1 MFRKRYKEDFDSIT
15 PDPDVIDNL
24 SEKLKSH
31 ALKKYPRIGKH
42 LIAAAVVVCLLM
54 SVGLMTRSF
63 HEPSFAMVAFAD
75 DNSDDKVYIDENSSV
90 VLPFGKISRGEKHSY
105 IDKHGKM
112 VCSYD
117 SGFEHGSISI
127 EGEGISSV
135 TYACKMGEFSYYDSV
150 MKKRMED
157 EGKIK
162 VCVFT
167 VPVKIIPLSDDMD
180 ATFERLWNEGY
191 FDDIKKDY
199 FQDKSTDISDYE
211 VMFAQTGEQLEKG
224 IWRVEISHKFEN
236 GYPFR
241 QRSNE
246 VTAAFYEEC
255 GTTSFDVT
263 WSPWYALDMVSEDKP
278 IDFADLPSDDITVT
292 VHFTNGKTATK
303 QLKFSFDS
311 NGNLIAE
318 VVKN

>member
-1 MFRKRYKEDFDSIT
+1 MFRKRYKKDFDSIT

-31 ALKKYPRIGKH
+31 ASKKYPRIGKE
-42 LIAAAVVVCLLM
+42 LIAAAVAVCLLM
-54 SVGLMTRSF
+54 SGGLMTRNF
-63 HEPSFAMVAFAD
+63 HEPSFTMVAFAD

-105 IDKHGKM
+105 IDKHGKT

-157 EGKIK
+157 EGKIHI
-162 VCVFT
+162 CDFT
-167 VPVKIIPLSDDMD
+167 VPVKIIPPGKDMD
-180 ATFERLWNEGY
+180 ATFERLWNERY
-191 FDDIKKDY
+191 FDDIKKEY

-211 VMFAQTGEQLEKG
+211 VQFGQTGEQLEKG

-236 GYPFR
+236 GYPFI
-241 QRSNE
+241 QRGKE
-246 VTAAFYEEC
+246 ITAAFYEER
-255 GTTSFDVT
+255 GIKSFDAH
-263 WSPWYALDMVSEDKP
+263 WSPWYALDTVSEDKP

>member
-105 IDKHGKM
+105 INKHGKT

-127 EGEGISSV
+127 EGKDISSV
-135 TYACKMGEFSYYDSV
+135 TYTCKMGEFSYYDSV

-162 VCVFT
+162 VCEFT

-236 GYPFR
+236 GEPFR
-241 QRSNE
+241 QRGKE
-246 VTAAFYEEC
+246 IIAAFYEEC
-255 GTTSFDVT
+255 GMTSFDAS
-263 WSPWYALDMVSEDKP
+263 WDPWYALDMVSEDKP